1 MKKFNELSKEKV
13 NVVEKRIL
21 DSWKKNDIFNKTI
34 ENRKNN
40 ENFGKKRE
48 GWTVPALLTRKK
60 HKALYYDKA
69 IRTG

>member
-48 GWTVPALLTRKK
+48 GWTTPTLLTRQ
-60 HKALYYDKA
+60 
-69 IRTG
+69 

>member
-34 ENRKNN
+34 ENRKKNI
-40 ENFGKKRE
+40 FYLHFKSLS
-48 GWTVPALLTRKK
+48 VIICLLWF
-60 HKALYYDKA
+60 YV
-69 IRTG
+69 IRRCKNGSN